1 MDRYRLEYQWEFAEN
16 RWHTIFYINGEE
28 CELSSVEEL
37 EKYVQMP
44 FSDEIEGDVRMQSEA
59 LPEGEYDVTFP
70 AVTVYDEKAGRWKA
84 AAEPSGGSLP
94 SFGKAAAMLLAL
106 SGQTFPSE
114 MLPALPSASMNG
126 VKRRPEPPGGVS
138 DGGRNLDAVWKL

>member
-44 FSDEIEGDVRMQSEA
+44 FSGEIEGDVRM
-59 LPEGEYDVTFP
+59 
-70 AVTVYDEKAGRWKA
+70 
-84 AAEPSGGSLP
+84 
-94 SFGKAAAMLLAL
+94 
-106 SGQTFPSE
+106 
-114 MLPALPSASMNG
+114 
-126 VKRRPEPPGGVS
+126 
-138 DGGRNLDAVWKL
+138 